1 MTDQKMKRGASAP
14 SAEDIEKDLAG
25 ISGGSP
31 TTKAALGLAPDDQ
44 KKTLGDKLEVLKK
57 KQAVQ
62 TAEFNAYTEELQAGW
77 NAKNKTFLEGKAEI
91 EKQITQVEGA
101 IKFLNGDL

>member
-1 MTDQKMKRGASAP
+1 MTDLKQKRGARAP

-44 KKTLGDKLEVLKK
+44 KKNLEDKLEALKK

-77 NAKNKTFLEGKAEI
+77 NAKNKTFQEAKAEF

-101 IKFLNGDL
+101 LKFLNGDL

>member
-1 MTDQKMKRGASAP
+1 MTDQKMKRGARAP
-14 SAEDIEKDLAG
+14 SAEDIEKDLA
-25 ISGGSP
+25 
-31 TTKAALGLAPDDQ
+31 ALGLAPYDQ